1 MNLKESFRYQNFL
14 DRLFEKAFESLIET
28 DHCIKETLIHHMNAV
43 NSDAEDKTEVVEV
56 PEFPE
61 NNKVLHFMLD
71 LIDEKQKLTDAIG
84 IAKRDIPL
92 DIESA
97 VAANKYRQ
105 TLNKAI
111 KIMLNNK
118 AGKSVR
124 RGSAYKFNL
133 EGNQTPYYYE
143 IEVSKE
149 ELYDRKHA
157 KAVMRHVIA
166 IADEI
171 SSQLDE
177 VMINTKIDYN
187 PPWDVN
193 ADFDEII
200 EEFEAFEE

>member
-14 DRLFEKAFESLIET
+14 DRLFEKAMESLIET
-28 DHCIKETLIHHMNAV
+28 DHCIKETLVHHMNVV

-61 NNKVLHFMLD
+61 NDKVLHFMLD
-71 LIDEKQKLTDAIG
+71 LIDEKRKLTDAIG
-84 IAKRDIPL
+84 MAKRNISF

-105 TLNKAI
+105 SLNRAI
-111 KIMLNNK
+111 RIMLNNK

-149 ELYDRKHA
+149 ELYDRGNA
-157 KAVMRHVIA
+157 KAIMRNVIA
-166 IADEI
+166 TADEV

-200 EEFEAFEE
+200 EEFEK